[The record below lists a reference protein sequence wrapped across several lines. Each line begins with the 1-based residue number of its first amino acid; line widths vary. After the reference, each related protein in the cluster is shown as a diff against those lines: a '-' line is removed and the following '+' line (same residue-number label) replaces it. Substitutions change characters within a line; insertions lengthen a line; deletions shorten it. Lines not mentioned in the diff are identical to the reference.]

1 MNAVRAGKHVL
12 VEKPLGVCTQECENL
27 RLLVPPNLVFAR
39 LAYRC
44 GLHCETGRDDG
55 IAVVKTMV
63 AISHSARQGGD
74 WVGVGDVEGDLEH
87 SFLKRSELTHAS
99 PFAYHHQKESQR
111 SGHHSRLTNGSDA
124 LQPD

>member
-1 MNAVRAGKHVL
+1 MEIYNAAAKSIFRPDGQDANTFRLQLESLADGIL
-12 VEKPLGVCTQECENL
+12 QGKPLINANL
-27 RLLVPPNLVFAR
+27 
-39 LAYRC
+39 
-44 GLHCETGRDDG
+44 DDG

-99 PFAYHHQKESQR
+99 PLAYHNQKESQR